1 MKHIELSLYPK
12 LSPIYNKIIQLASA
26 ILLILVV
33 LYLWVLANERH
44 QQTLNQHF
52 HFISEQYLSQVA
64 QGVYVFNHNKGS
76 ITNFIDQIANK
87 VWIKDISYYDKTG
100 QIIYQSDQQDSIND
114 LFGLSSVNTN
124 RSIKYVPFIQELR
137 DNELEGYI
145 RLTVER
151 SLLLKELNV
160 AGNDQYRSL
169 GLMLLMAGLIGF
181 LLTRGFNRFS
191 RQGYRVQTKKTK
203 NSE

>member
-1 MKHIELSLYPK
+1 MKHYELSLYPK
-12 LSPIYNKIIQLASA
+12 LSPIYNKIIQLISA
-26 ILLILVV
+26 ILLLLVV

-64 QGVYVFNHNKGS
+64 QGVYVFHDNKDNL
-76 ITNFIDQIANK
+76 TTFIDQIANK
-87 VWIKDISYYDKTG
+87 DWIKDISYYDKTG

-114 LFGLSSVNTN
+114 LFGLSSVKTN
-124 RSIKYVPFIQELR
+124 RSIQYVPFIQELR
-137 DNELEGYI
+137 ENELEGYI

-151 SLLLKELNV
+151 NLLIKELNV
-160 AGNDQYRSL
+160 AGNNQYHSL
-169 GLMLLMAGLIGF
+169 GIMLLMAGVIGF

-191 RQGYRVQTKKTK
+191 RQGYRVQNK
-203 NSE
+203 